1 MPTGEPLNI
10 TTHGGQKKKRVA
22 GPSKGARLEEAALT
36 KKVPEPDYP
45 WDQQV
50 DESAAAFLAFAAYR
64 DMGLGMRSIRKVR
77 AAVGKGSHST
87 LSQWNTQHEWL
98 RRVTAWDA
106 HNDQESLSRSRSPR
120 QQPRWPALCP
130 RRSQA

>member
-1 MPTGEPLNI
+1 MPTGELLNI

-50 DESAAAFLAFAAYR
+50 DESAAAFLAFTAYR
-64 DMGLGMRSIRKVR
+64 DMGRGRD
-77 AAVGKGSHST
+77 G
-87 LSQWNTQHEWL
+87 
-98 RRVTAWDA
+98 
-106 HNDQESLSRSRSPR
+106 RSR
-120 QQPRWPALCP
+120 AL
-130 RRSQA
+130 